1 MLGAILEM
9 SNYKDFLKTSCRLLT
24 ASARSELYHE
34 ISDAG
39 YVLLLQDLWEEDRL
53 IPMVVSEQSVVQSLK
68 ETTDDEVTAKI
79 VHRLQLLGKANPGL
93 EKYLYS
99 YLSRACV

>member
-9 SNYKDFLKTSCRLLT
+9 RDYKDFLKTSCRLLT
-24 ASARSELYHE
+24 ANARSELYHE
-34 ISDAG
+34 ISDAN

-53 IPMVVSEQSVVQSLK
+53 IPMVVGEQSIVQSLG
-68 ETTDDEVTAKI
+68 ETEGDEIPAKI